1 MSKKSFNA
9 EHDYRKTKT
18 GIVTKADA
26 IKKIAKGL
34 SKADKKKM
42 NMK

>member
-1 MSKKSFNA
+1 MTKRDIKA
-9 EHDYRKTKT
+9 EHNYKKDKK

-26 IKKIAKGL
+26 LKNISEGL
-34 SKADKKKM
+34 AKADKNKM

>member
-1 MSKKSFNA
+1 MSKRDIKA
-9 EHDYRKTKT
+9 EHIYSKEKK

-34 SKADKKKM
+34 SKADKNKM

>member
-1 MSKKSFNA
+1 MSKKAFNA
-9 EHDYRKTKT
+9 GNDYSKKAKP
-18 GIVTKADA
+18 VSKADA

-34 SKADKKKM
+34 SKADKNKM